1 MVYDHEAVA
10 FPIHHGHCEYGAEHQ
25 PEEGKQQRPGHE
37 IIHKHLFQNFKDIQ
51 IAVGV
56 GLIFDTPAGFLDY
69 AC

>member
-1 MVYDHEAVA
+1 MKRLLSRYIMDIANTA
-10 FPIHHGHCEYGAEHQ
+10 
-25 PEEGKQQRPGHE
+25 
-37 IIHKHLFQNFKDIQ
+37 QNTSPRKANSKDRDTKSSINIKDIQ

>member
-1 MVYDHEAVA
+1 MKRLLSRYIMDIANTA
-10 FPIHHGHCEYGAEHQ
+10 
-25 PEEGKQQRPGHE
+25 
-37 IIHKHLFQNFKDIQ
+37 QNTSPRKANSKDRDTKSSINKDIQ